1 MIQVYFLKIQVDFSN
16 IEIVINN
23 ILKYI
28 LPRIKL
34 IYQDLES

>member
-23 ILKYI
+23 IFKYS

-34 IYQDLES
+34 IYQD